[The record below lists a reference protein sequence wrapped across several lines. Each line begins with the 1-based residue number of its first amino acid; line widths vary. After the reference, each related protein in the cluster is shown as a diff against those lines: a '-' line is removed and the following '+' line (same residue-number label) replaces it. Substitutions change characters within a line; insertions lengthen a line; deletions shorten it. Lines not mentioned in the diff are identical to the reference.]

1 MPTSTSLP
9 TYALAIYAP
18 ARKGVTP
25 VVYDL
30 TGDSVEI
37 GSAENN
43 HIVLTGPGVEPYHLA
58 MRQIGS
64 QLCALVDLHT
74 ARRHG
79 EGFWLKRRDSSG
91 CRSVS
96 WRARSSPPAT
106 RRQRMYS

>member
-43 HIVLTGPGVEPYHLA
+43 HIVLSGPGVEPYHLA

-64 QLCALVDLHT
+64 QLCA
-74 ARRHG
+74 
-79 EGFWLKRRDSSG
+79 
-91 CRSVS
+91 
-96 WRARSSPPAT
+96 
-106 RRQRMYS
+106 